1 MVFSIFILLTKYL
14 CKLQFVYFFIFYA
27 RETLSLLPF
36 KRLKM
41 CIIGLTL
48 IYLGLSGVFIFQKT
62 LYNRSAMNK
71 EIRIISFLVLVA
83 VVALWGV
90 APVVSKTAFDSFSP
104 GMLIALRGAFA
115 IVVMTIIINKNFK
128 KLDKSYLICI
138 PAGVFLALAYIFQF
152 VGLKYTVP
160 SKNTFLENI
169 SCITIPLFMF
179 LFIREKPTWY
189 SIVSGLICVAGSLIL
204 VGNGFNF
211 LKFFKSGSLLG
222 DGLSA
227 IGGLFFGLDIA
238 FTKVFCKGK
247 DPLIYVFLQICIM
260 TVISFAYAFIF
271 EGQVFGVLDYAFN
284 VRSIL
289 MVAFLGIICTAVCW
303 VSRAWAMRYVDA
315 MTVSL
320 LVPLSAVVATCL
332 SIAYQ
337 MEEFTINLLVGGV
350 IIMVSI
356 ALSAIFDYRRGCK
369 IDKSE
374 EVIEADEPNQ
384 SQL

>member
-1 MVFSIFILLTKYL
+1 MLKN
-14 CKLQFVYFFIFYA
+14 FYN
-27 RETLSLLPF
+27 
-36 KRLKM
+36 
-41 CIIGLTL
+41 I
-48 IYLGLSGVFIFQKT
+48 
-62 LYNRSAMNK
+62 SAMHK
-71 EIRIISFLVLVA
+71 EIKIISFLVLVA

-115 IVVMTIIINKNFK
+115 IVVMAIIINKNFK
-128 KLDKSYLICI
+128 KLNKSYLICI
-138 PAGVFLALAYIFQF
+138 PAGIFLALAYIFQF

-189 SIVSGLICVAGSLIL
+189 SIVSGLICVVGSLIL

-211 LKFFKSGSLLG
+211 MSFFESGSLLG

-238 FTKVFCKGK
+238 FTKVFCKDK
-247 DPLIYVFLQICIM
+247 DPVIYVFLQLCVM
-260 TVISFAYAFIF
+260 TVISFIYAFVF
-271 EGQVFGVLDYAFN
+271 EGAVFDCLAYSFDI
-284 VRSIL
+284 RSIL

-332 SIAYQ
+332 SIAYR

-350 IIMVSI
+350 IILLSI
-356 ALSAIFDYRRGCK
+356 AISAVFDYRRGCK
-369 IDKSE
+369 TNTTSNSE
-374 EVIEADEPNQ
+374 ESNKEVIEANESNQ
-384 SQL
+384 NQL

>member
-1 MVFSIFILLTKYL
+1 MK
-14 CKLQFVYFFIFYA
+14 
-27 RETLSLLPF
+27 
-36 KRLKM
+36 
-41 CIIGLTL
+41 
-48 IYLGLSGVFIFQKT
+48 
-62 LYNRSAMNK
+62 K
-71 EIRIISFLVLVA
+71 EIKIISFLVLVA

-115 IVVMTIIINKNFK
+115 IVVMAIIINKNFK
-128 KLDKSYLICI
+128 KINKSYLICI
-138 PAGVFLALAYIFQF
+138 PAGIFLALAYIFQF

-169 SCITIPLFMF
+169 SCLSIPLFMF

-189 SIVSGLICVAGSLIL
+189 SIVSGIICVIGSLIL
-204 VGNGFNF
+204 VGKGFNF
-211 LKFFKSGSLLG
+211 LEFFKSGDLKG

-238 FTKVFCKGK
+238 FTKVFCKDK
-247 DPLIYVFLQICIM
+247 DPLLYVFLQLCVM

-271 EGQVFGVLDYAFN
+271 EGQVFNCLMYAFDI
-284 VRSIL
+284 RSIL

-303 VSRAWAMRYVDA
+303 VSRAWAMRYTDA

-332 SIAYQ
+332 SIAYNI
-337 MEEFTINLLVGGV
+337 EKFNYNLLVGGLV
-350 IIMVSI
+350 IMLSI
-356 ALSAIFDYRRGCK
+356 AMSAIFDYRRECK
-369 IDKSE
+369 TQGIE
-374 EVIEADEPNQ
+374 ESHEEAEKQDEPNQ

>member
-1 MVFSIFILLTKYL
+1 MSKNY
-14 CKLQFVYFFIFYA
+14 
-27 RETLSLLPF
+27 
-36 KRLKM
+36 
-41 CIIGLTL
+41 
-48 IYLGLSGVFIFQKT
+48 
-62 LYNRSAMNK
+62 YNISAMHK
-71 EIRIISFLVLVA
+71 EIKIISFLVLVA

-115 IVVMTIIINKNFK
+115 IVVMAIIINKNFK
-128 KLDKSYLICI
+128 KINKSYLICI
-138 PAGVFLALAYIFQF
+138 PAGIFLALAYIFQF

-179 LFIREKPTWY
+179 IFIREKPTWN
-189 SIVSGLICVAGSLIL
+189 SIVSAILCVIGSLIL
-204 VGNGFNF
+204 VGNGFDF
-211 LKFFKSGSLLG
+211 MSFFKSGSLKG

-238 FTKVFCKGK
+238 FTKVFCKDK
-247 DPLIYVFLQICIM
+247 DPLIYVFLQICVM

-271 EGQVFGVLDYAFN
+271 EGQVFGVLAYAFDI
-284 VRSIL
+284 RSVL

-332 SIAYQ
+332 SIAYN
-337 MEEFTINLLVGGV
+337 MEEFNLNLLIGGV
-350 IIMVSI
+350 VIMVSI
-356 ALSAIFDYRRGCK
+356 AVSAIFDYRRECK
-369 IDKSE
+369 NKQIE
-374 EVIEADEPNQ
+374 EAKEEAATQDESNQ